1 MIKICVTCGKEFTPT
16 AKQQKYC
23 SPECS
28 KAKQREQARR
38 AQLKQQAKVTAQ
50 KQDVADVKSSWL
62 TIPNAPEYEIS
73 PDLQVRNKITGH
85 ILRTCKK
92 RLWQK
97 YEYYQ
102 LYTKGTRISRTGKS
116 LRRQAEAAALAEL
129 GDDWYP
135 VPSLNNRY
143 EFNDKNQLRITET
156 KQLMHL
162 YPKNLYHVHTATG
175 RKYISIA
182 NLRWEVF
189 GEIPPF
195 GSHVR
200 KPVIISKGRT
210 TLHFDCHKHA
220 AQFIAKEQ
228 FYSLSSIARFFKSRQ
243 TQIFGWTIN
252 YLENEMT
259 NVGNYLRG
267 MQKTD
272 YRQAKKK

>member
-1 MIKICVTCGKEFTPT
+1 MIKICAHCGKEFTPT

-23 SPECS
+23 SSECS
-28 KAKQREQARR
+28 KAKQHEQARR

-50 KQDVADVKSSWL
+50 KQAVADVKSSWL
-62 TIPNAPEYEIS
+62 TIPNAIEYEIS
-73 PDLQVRNKITGH
+73 PDLQVRNKITGN
-85 ILRTCKK
+85 ILRTCKNS
-92 RLWQK
+92 LWHK
-97 YEYYQ
+97 SEYYQ

-135 VPSLNNRY
+135 VTSLNNRY
-143 EFNDKNQLRITET
+143 EFNDKNQLRSTET
-156 KQLMHL
+156 KQLMRL
-162 YPKNLYHVHTATG
+162 CPKNLYHVRTATG

-220 AQFIAKEQ
+220 AQFIANEQ
-228 FYSLSSIARFFKSRQ
+228 FYSWYSIARFFKSRQ
-243 TQIFGWTIN
+243 TQIYGWAIN
-252 YLENEMT
+252 YLEDET
-259 NVGNYLRG
+259 TQVGEYLRG